1 MTLPCRIY
9 KKNVNGNYDAIQCDI
24 GNFFF
29 FFKYNNLNYMDYEY
43 LQQNNDPWTVFLA
56 QF

>member
-24 GNFFF
+24 GNFLVHI
-29 FFKYNNLNYMDYEY
+29 KYNNLNYMDYEY

>member
-24 GNFFF
+24 GNFLVHI
-29 FFKYNNLNYMDYEY
+29 KYSNLNYMGYEY
-43 LQQNNDPWTVFLA
+43 LQQIMILRTVFLA
-56 QF
+56 QA

>member
-24 GNFFF
+24 GNFLVHI
-29 FFKYNNLNYMDYEY
+29 KYNNLNYMGYEY
-43 LQQNNDPWTVFLA
+43 LQQIMILRTVFLA
-56 QF
+56 QA

>member
-24 GNFFF
+24 GNFLVHI
-29 FFKYNNLNYMDYEY
+29 KYNNLNYMGYKY
-43 LQQNNDPWTVFLA
+43 LQQIMILRTVFLA
-56 QF
+56 QA